1 MQLAIFDLDGTLTR
15 TTHVDEVCFLRALH
29 EEFRISIV
37 DNDWSNYT
45 HSTDSGITAEIFQRH
60 FGRAP
65 TMDETARFRSRFVA
79 LLAERFRTEPASCV
93 EIPGADG
100 ALQRL
105 RDDKR
110 WRIAL
115 ATGSWRDSAML
126 KIRTAGLSVADAPA
140 AFADDSP
147 DRGDIIALARSRA
160 LAQYRAAK
168 FSRTVY
174 IGDAPWDVRTARRLG
189 LPFLG
194 VGGARTALRLRQ
206 EGADG
211 VIQDFSDLDRVMEA
225 LENAVTPRAL

>member
-29 EEFRISIV
+29 EEFRIAIV
-37 DNDWSNYT
+37 DNDWSTYT

-60 FGRAP
+60 CGRAP
-65 TMDETARFRSRFVA
+65 TLDEVGRYQRQFIA
-79 LLAERFRTEPASCV
+79 LLAESFRNAPDSCV
-93 EIPGADG
+93 EIPGANA

-105 RDDKR
+105 RAHPS

-115 ATGSWRDSAML
+115 ATGSWQASATL
-126 KIRTAGLSVADAPA
+126 KMHTAGLALGDVPA

-147 DRGDIIALARSRA
+147 DRGDIIALARKRA
-160 LAQYRAAK
+160 LAQYREAR

-194 VGGARTALRLRQ
+194 VGGGRTALRLRQ

-211 VIQDFSDLDRVMEA
+211 MIQDFSDFDRVMEA